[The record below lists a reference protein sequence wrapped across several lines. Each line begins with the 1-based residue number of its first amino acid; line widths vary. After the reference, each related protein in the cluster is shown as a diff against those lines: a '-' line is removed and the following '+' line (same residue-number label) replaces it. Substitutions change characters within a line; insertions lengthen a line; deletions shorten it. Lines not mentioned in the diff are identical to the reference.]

1 MKVASSQRVIT
12 GGCLALLRRRQA
24 SPHVYGG
31 IICCRLGRKLLML
44 CSRGMTAWVDFV
56 GRVILWTHIGYQV
69 AANNNVLLNKYVA
82 IIV

>member
-1 MKVASSQRVIT
+1 
-12 GGCLALLRRRQA
+12 
-24 SPHVYGG
+24 
-31 IICCRLGRKLLML
+31 ML
-44 CSRGMTAWVDFV
+44 CSRGMTAWVDSV